1 MRRPVQA
8 VIVQGVMGG
17 ILAGLVVALWFLVV
31 DVFVGHPFRTPTL
44 LAGVLLHREFP
55 QATFRLVAA
64 FSLLHFG
71 VFALLGVAMAWVSAA
86 FAAPPRVLLGVVF
99 GLVLQEVVFYTGLV
113 LSGAPRLDVVPWPHV
128 FGANIAAGLVLMSYL
143 HRAERD
149 PRPFGLGVMQQRP
162 VVMRGLVTGLIG
174 AVAVAVWFFVRDLAA
189 GVPLHTP
196 AALGSALLL
205 GAAGPADVSVSLGL
219 VATYTVVHVAAFVLA
234 GIALVALAEH
244 VERVPAMAFLVVL
257 AFIVL
262 EALVV
267 ATLAVG
273 AEWVLGTIGW
283 WSVAVG
289 NLVAVL
295 AMGWQVWRTH
305 PILQRRLLREPMHVR
320 V

>member
-8 VIVQGVMGG
+8 VIVQGVTGG

-31 DVFVGHPFRTPTL
+31 DTLVGHPFRTPAL

-64 FSLLHFG
+64 YSVLHFG
-71 VFALLGVAMAWVSAA
+71 VFAVLGVAMAWLSAA
-86 FAAPPRVLLGVVF
+86 FAAPPRLLLSVVF

-113 LSGAPRLDVVPWPHV
+113 LSGAPHLDVVPWPHV
-128 FGANIAAGLVLMSYL
+128 FGANIASGLVLMSYL

-149 PRPFGLGVMQQRP
+149 PRPFGLATLQQRP
-162 VVMRGLVTGLIG
+162 VIMKGLVTGLVGAG
-174 AVAVAVWFFVRDLAA
+174 AVAAWFFVRDLAGGA
-189 GVPLHTP
+189 PLHTP

-205 GAAGPADVSVSLGL
+205 GAAGPAEVSVSLGL
-219 VATYTVVHVAAFVLA
+219 VATYTGVHVAAFIVA

-244 VERVPAMAFLVVL
+244 VERAPAMAVLVVL

-273 AEWVLGTIGW
+273 AEWVLGTLGW

-289 NLVAVL
+289 NVLAVL
-295 AMGWQVWRTH
+295 TMGWQVWRTH
-305 PILQRRLLREPMHVR
+305 PTLQRLLHEPMHVR